1 MDVVISARVPVDALK
16 ILKDNNVNVSDVVRT
31 SIISA
36 AQAQKLSTSKKALE
50 NLASVLKKIPKEEFV
65 KSIKEDREETH

>member
-1 MDVVISARVPVDALK
+1 M
-16 ILKDNNVNVSDVVRT
+16 NVSDAVRT

-36 AQAQKLSTSKKALE
+36 AQAQKLSASKKALE

-65 KSIKEDREETH
+65 RSIREDRDETH